1 MLEDEMSTP
10 EVETSTRPN
19 LEMAYDL
26 DHIGRSIEAILM
38 VVDEPVTEIT
48 LASVLQVP
56 VEQIQLAINALQI
69 GRAHV

>member
-10 EVETSTRPN
+10 EIETSTRPN

-38 VVDEPVTEIT
+38 VVDEPE
-48 LASVLQVP
+48 
-56 VEQIQLAINALQI
+56 I